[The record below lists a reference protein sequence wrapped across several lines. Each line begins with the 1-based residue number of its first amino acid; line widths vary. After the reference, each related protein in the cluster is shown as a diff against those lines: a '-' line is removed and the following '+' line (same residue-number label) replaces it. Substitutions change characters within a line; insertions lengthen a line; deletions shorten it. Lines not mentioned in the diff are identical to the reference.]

1 MKKIL
6 LTIALLVSMPASA
19 DIQALAQ
26 DDDSIIYYDPSDV
39 VLNQGLIYTSFITNY
54 HGPQKAKLW
63 GGMKIFNSTVSL
75 IAFDCSR
82 KLQQVVSISAYE
94 GNYGRGRMVGAIST
108 PEEDPT
114 VGVWRPFPKH
124 RQILS
129 ARILSRIK
137 GVCPNNF

>member
-1 MKKIL
+1 MK
-6 LTIALLVSMPASA
+6 TIFLALVLLVAMPVSA
-19 DIQALAQ
+19 DIQAIGQ
-26 DDDSIIYYDPSDV
+26 EDDCIFYHDPSDV

-63 GGMKIFNSTVSL
+63 GSMKIFNSTVTL
-75 IAFDCSR
+75 IAYDCSR
-82 KLQQVVSISAYE
+82 RLQQVVSISAYE
-94 GNYGRGRMVGAIST
+94 GNYGRGKMVGAVSS

-124 RQILS
+124 KQIVS

-137 GVCPNNF
+137 GVCPNSF